1 MNDQSLET
9 NTTATDAAD
18 NTESQAQATKT
29 YTQEEFDRHMAGMK
43 SAIAK
48 KYEKQF
54 AELGDIEELKQ
65 LKTQAEKQRQEESL
79 KRGEFEKI
87 LQDLAAKKDQEIA
100 RRDQMISEFKIEMPL
115 IQAASQFKS
124 VNPEQVKSL
133 LRNNVKLVNGEV
145 EVVDEAGQVR
155 YTDSGKPLTPSELV
169 QEFLTKNP
177 HFVQATPSTSNGKS
191 SVNPGKVSKLDISSL
206 DMTKPKH
213 RQLYKEYKKAN
224 GLI

>member
-1 MNDQSLET
+1 MSDNTPATEVVTDT
-9 NTTATDAAD
+9 TTA
-18 NTESQAQATKT
+18 SQETTTKT
-29 YTQEEFDRHMAGMK
+29 YSQEEFDKHMAGLK
-43 SAIAK
+43 NAIAK

-54 AELGDIEELKQ
+54 AELGDLEELKQ
-65 LKTQAEKQRQEESL
+65 LKASAEKQRQDESL

-87 LQDLAAKKDQEIA
+87 LQEKLSIKDQEIA

-155 YTDSGKPLTPSELV
+155 YTDSGTPLTPTELV
-169 QEFLTKNP
+169 KEFLDKNP
-177 HFVQATPSTSNGKS
+177 HFVQASPSTSNSKNSVTPGKS
-191 SVNPGKVSKLDISSL
+191 GKIDIQSL
-206 DMTKPKH
+206 DMKNPEH
-213 RQLYKEYKKAN
+213 RKVYAEYRKAN
-224 GLI
+224 GLA

>member
-1 MNDQSLET
+1 MSDQST
-9 NTTATDAAD
+9 VQDNVATDATE
-18 NTESQAQATKT
+18 TESQVQATKT

-54 AELGDIEELKQ
+54 AELGDIDELKQ

-100 RRDQMISEFKIEMPL
+100 RRDQVISEFKIEMPL

-124 VNPEQVKSL
+124 VNPEQVKAL
-133 LRNNVKLVNGEV
+133 LRSNVKLVNGEV

-155 YTDSGKPLTPSELV
+155 YTDSGKPLTPAELV

-177 HFVQATPSTSNGKS
+177 HFVQPTPSTSNGKS
-191 SVNPGKVSKLDISSL
+191 SVNPGKSAKLDIASL
-206 DMTKPKH
+206 DMTKQEH